1 MATTMQA
8 LAYLYTDDLVAYTRW
23 TAVHDV
29 FYGVFTPFMFV
40 AKLMVLHRMSDFSI
54 PKSHPTSKRLFIVGR
69 MSLAATIVASIVA
82 LCGNIAAA
90 VFAVDVGDFLGA
102 GGSFNS
108 NSSSLASGL
117 LRAETAD
124 AVQYYFEV
132 IRLLILIA
140 SFAVVGFF
148 CFLRLRAAVQL
159 ATTHPE
165 NRDATIAAAAGKKLM
180 LQIVLTT
187 AFVFVTSVLRAC
199 FVVWLSSAKN
209 GSNFKECSDAGRT
222 RFFCSSCHND
232 WQHQVV
238 YELYTPEIY
247 AVVECISYPLTM
259 LVAIWGMTGD
269 KILRRMRNEDQ
280 ALVNTSMT
288 NVTRQDSI

>member
-1 MATTMQA
+1 MAATMQA
-8 LAYLYTDDLVAYTRW
+8 LAYLYNGDLVAYTRW
-23 TAVHDV
+23 TAAHDV
-29 FYGVFTPFMFV
+29 FYGVFTPFLFV
-40 AKLMVLHRMSDFSI
+40 AKLMVLHRMSEFSI

-69 MSLAATIVASIVA
+69 ISLAGTIVASIVA

-90 VFAVDVGDFLGA
+90 VIAVDVGDFLSDGGA
-102 GGSFNS
+102 Y

-140 SFAVVGFF
+140 SFVMVGFF

-159 ATTHPE
+159 ATMHSE
-165 NRDATIAAAAGKKLM
+165 NSDATIAAAAGKKLM
-180 LQIVLTT
+180 LQIVATT

-199 FVVWLSSAKN
+199 FVVWLASAKN
-209 GSNFKECSDAGRT
+209 GSNFKECSDNGRT
-222 RFFCSSCHND
+222 RFFCSSCYND
-232 WQHQVV
+232 WQHQVL

-269 KILRRMRNEDQ
+269 KMLRSLSSKSLRKRLLLQ
-280 ALVNTSMT
+280 
-288 NVTRQDSI
+288 NVAA